1 MRNYTYKSKSDF
13 LRANGFNEDEVT
25 FAIVGGNTYSIKDS
39 LKIEGCKFNKEL
51 GWHSP
56 TEFKIEADE
65 EFFFIPF
72 TFDELYNWN
81 DNSKIATMNES
92 AENLLNE
99 RFAPYKK
106 SNTNNLLESSMMD
119 SEFLGEIGDRL
130 RKIPALIVGKK
141 RIENSYGTSTLFTF
155 ESGNSVLC
163 WFTSTVKPN
172 EVGEKILLSGTVKD
186 QKTFKNQKQTYLT
199 RCIIYPMD

>member
-56 TEFKIEADE
+56 IEFKIEADE

-72 TFDELYNWN
+72 TFDELYDWN
-81 DNSKIATMNES
+81 DNSKTAVMTEG
-92 AENLLNE
+92 AENLLNK

-106 SNTNNLLESSMMD
+106 SNTNNILESSMVD

-141 RIENSYGTSTLFTF
+141 KIENDYGTSTLFTF

-172 EVGEKILLSGTVKD
+172 EIGEKILLSGTVKD
-186 QKTFKNQKQTYLT
+186 QKIFKNQKQTYLT